1 MQTPTRQEVEEY
13 LNAAQSAMFQC
24 QLVEEALK
32 TYISTAHSIIRK
44 SIPRELNFGYA
55 DKDFEAMPLE
65 RLLTVFG
72 KLTHNKIL
80 SKKLNGLRDP
90 RNYVAHKAFALVF
103 LSSVSSKV
111 AFEAEFKKVIAAR
124 DLSIEAFMALKDEL
138 DSISALK
145 DRVITGLNESLV

>member
-1 MQTPTRQEVEEY
+1 MQGPTKGDVEEY

-44 SIPRELNFGYA
+44 SIPIELSFSYA
-55 DKDFEAMPLE
+55 DKDFESMPLE
-65 RLLTVFG
+65 RLLNVFG
-72 KLTHNKIL
+72 KLTHNKKL
-80 SKKLNGLRDP
+80 LKQLNGLREP

-103 LSSVSSKV
+103 LSSVSGKV
-111 AFEAEFKKVIAAR
+111 AFQSEFKKVIAAR

-145 DRVITGLNESLV
+145 DHLVAGTNEA